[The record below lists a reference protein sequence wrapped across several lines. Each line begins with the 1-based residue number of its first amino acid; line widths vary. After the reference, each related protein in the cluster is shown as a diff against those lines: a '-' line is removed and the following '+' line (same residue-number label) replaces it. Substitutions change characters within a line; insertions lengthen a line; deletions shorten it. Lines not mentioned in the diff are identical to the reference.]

1 MMATFAERC
10 LTLKEESGLNYRQMG
25 EKCGFSKTNFDYWI
39 RNGTLPSGWSLMQI
53 SRTFDVSIDW
63 LMGLTEERETMQANT
78 IDVAATGRAIEN
90 LMEIRDISVKE
101 MQGLLGF
108 TTPQA
113 IYKWF
118 WGKNLPTIDNMVILC
133 DILGVKIDDILVI
146 KKERIWRIR
155 LADGQYLTSL
165 NRG

>member
-1 MMATFAERC
+1 MT
-10 LTLKEESGLNYRQMG
+10 
-25 EKCGFSKTNFDYWI
+25 
-39 RNGTLPSGWSLMQI
+39 QI
-53 SRTFDVSIDW
+53 ANAFDVSVDW
-63 LMGLTEERETMQANT
+63 LLGLSEERNTMQAT
-78 IDVAATGRAIEN
+78 TVDVAATGRAIEN
-90 LMEIRDISVKE
+90 LMETKNITVKE

-146 KKERIWRIR
+146 KKE
-155 LADGQYLTSL
+155 
-165 NRG
+165 

>member
-1 MMATFAERC
+1 MTKFVERIT
-10 LTLKEESGLNYRQMG
+10 LLKEESGLNWKKMSD
-25 EKCGFSKTNFDYWI
+25 KCGFSKSNFCYWA
-39 RNGTLPSGWSLMQI
+39 RSGNLPSGYCLTQI
-53 SRTFDVSIDW
+53 ANAFDVSVDW
-63 LMGLTEERETMQANT
+63 LLGLSEERNTMQAT
-78 IDVAATGRAIEN
+78 TVDVAATGRAIEN
-90 LMEIRDISVKE
+90 LMEIKNISVKE

-146 KKERIWRIR
+146 KKE
-155 LADGQYLTSL
+155 
-165 NRG
+165 